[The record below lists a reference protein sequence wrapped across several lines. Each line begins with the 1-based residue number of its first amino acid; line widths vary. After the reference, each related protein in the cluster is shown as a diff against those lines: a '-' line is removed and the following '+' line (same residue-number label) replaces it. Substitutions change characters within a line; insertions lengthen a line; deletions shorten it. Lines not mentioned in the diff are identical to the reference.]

1 MEIHDYNCRK
11 WMLIA
16 IPCCHA
22 LCAMKFV
29 NVDVVNFISFWFK
42 KEIYVEVYN
51 SIIYPENGEQVWEK
65 TEMPDVVPPS
75 TKKMLGRPKQK
86 RRLEEWEVM
95 KNKIQL
101 GQTRLKKKCGICH
114 KFGHTRKSCTK
125 KPSQQP
131 LSEAGPFDPG
141 PSQQAPCRAAPT
153 QLPPPSPPTQPKDSQ
168 PSHPT

>member
-1 MEIHDYNCRK
+1 
-11 WMLIA
+11 MLIA